1 MKKGERCFM
10 KDKNKLFGLI
20 GLCASAIVTTLVTQ
34 WMTEKEIKSR
44 VDEALAEKEIE
55 KLEQES

>member
-1 MKKGERCFM
+1 M

-34 WMTEKEIKSR
+34 WMAEKEIKSR

>member
-1 MKKGERCFM
+1 MKKGERCCM

-44 VDEALAEKEIE
+44 VDEALAEKEIK

>member
-1 MKKGERCFM
+1 M

-34 WMTEKEIKSR
+34 WMTEKEIKSL

>member
-1 MKKGERCFM
+1 MKEGGKCFM

-34 WMTEKEIKSR
+34 WMAEKEIKSR